1 MAEIEIMNPIIPLES
16 SFIDIYL
23 PSANPTH
30 VAVFIYAL
38 DLCYRNKPRDNA
50 SIASALDILES
61 DVIKAWKYWRKAG
74 LISIDENGGIT
85 FLSSNEAVQS
95 EAKPEKQR
103 SAKSSA
109 PKQETPAR
117 RDIPMDEITKRVE
130 TDKSFSEMLSMAQ
143 MIWGRPLTGSELKVI
158 YSILDWYS
166 FSNAVLL
173 MLLEYC
179 AADEKTKSMKYLE
192 SAAEGWAADGIT
204 SVKAAEKVLKKKE
217 KERSMLK
224 KCAAMFSLDRAFS
237 DREAEYIANW
247 TNTFGMS
254 EAMIKEA
261 YARTTVNTG
270 KLSFPYMNKILESWY
285 KSGIKTIAALKEAEG
300 TRSGKQ
306 TAKQQS
312 NYDFD
317 DIERREFERRMKKND
332 GEA

>member
-16 SFIDIYL
+16 SFIENYL

-30 VAVFIYAL
+30 VAVYIYVL
-38 DLCYRNKPRDNA
+38 NLCYRNKPRDNA
-50 SIASALDILES
+50 AIASALDILES
-61 DVIKAWKYWRKAG
+61 DVIKAWKYWHKVG
-74 LISIDENGGIT
+74 LISIDENGSIT
-85 FLSSNEAVQS
+85 FLSSQNA
-95 EAKPEKQR
+95 AKPEKPK
-103 SAKSSA
+103 SAKIA
-109 PKQETPAR
+109 PKPETPVR

-130 TDKSFSEMLSMAQ
+130 SDKALSETLSMAQ
-143 MIWGRPLTGSELKVI
+143 MIWGRPLTGSEIKVI

-166 FSNAVLL
+166 FSNEVLL

-192 SAAEGWAADGIT
+192 STAEGWAADGIT

-217 KERSMLK
+217 KERTMLK
-224 KCAAMFSLDRAFS
+224 KCAAMFSLERAFS

-270 KLSFPYMNKILESWY
+270 KLSFPYMNKILESWH

-300 TRSGKQ
+300 TRGGKP
-306 TAKQQS
+306 AKQQS